1 MIKVFMANRPP
12 LAEYQ
17 NVAETCALSFGE
29 IARVTAETGN
39 HWRKVFNVYAKFI
52 YSLGL
57 VADNHDVLRYKTWQQ
72 YRDNKLLQADSQT
85 QLHFDHQGLSRVLAN
100 TDGGAVRIVMGKA
113 FAERVLSNSQLT
125 WLDTH
130 FAINA
135 ELGIIVCPYFDYRQL
150 SNARIEVLVSLVM
163 SLNDADAG
171 VDPIIN
177 PIMNTIDND

>member
-1 MIKVFMANRPP
+1 M
-12 LAEYQ
+12 
-17 NVAETCALSFGE
+17 
-29 IARVTAETGN
+29 
-39 HWRKVFNVYAKFI
+39 
-52 YSLGL
+52 
-57 VADNHDVLRYKTWQQ
+57 
-72 YRDNKLLQADSQT
+72 QADSQT

-125 WLDTH
+125 WLDAH

-177 PIMNTIDND
+177 PIMNTTDND